1 MSHILVLEDELA
13 IQLGYQLT
21 LTDAGYTV
29 KVMSSGKGLL
39 EAMPGVDLVITD
51 IVMPNVDGMEVIKQL
66 KERYPEVPIIAISGG
81 GRVGADFYLKA
92 SKVLGVKKTLQKPI
106 EPVELLDAVKAVLDQ
121 AST

>member
-1 MSHILVLEDELA
+1 MSHILVLEDELS

-51 IVMPNVDGMEVIKQL
+51 IVMPDVDGMEVIKLL
-66 KERYPEVPIIAISGG
+66 KHEYPEVPIIAISGG
-81 GRVGADFYLKA
+81 GRFSSEFYLKA
-92 SKVLGVKKTLQKPI
+92 SKVLGVKANFQKPI
-106 EPVELLDAVKAVLDQ
+106 EPEDLLDAVKTALDEK
-121 AST
+121 SV

>member
-1 MSHILVLEDELA
+1 MSHILVLEDEMA

-51 IVMPNVDGMEVIKQL
+51 IVMPDVDGMEVIKQL
-66 KERYPEVPIIAISGG
+66 KEQYPDVPIIAISGG
-81 GRVGADFYLKA
+81 GRMAADFYLKTC
-92 SKVLGVKKTLQKPI
+92 KVLGVNKVLQKPI
-106 EPVELLDAVKAVLDQ
+106 EPEELIDAVKAVLDQ
-121 AST
+121 ASA

>member
-1 MSHILVLEDELA
+1 MSHILVLEDEVA

-51 IVMPNVDGMEVIKQL
+51 IVMPDVDGMEVIKQL
-66 KERYPEVPIIAISGG
+66 KEQYPDVPVIAISGG
-81 GRVGADFYLKA
+81 GRVAADFYLKA
-92 SKVLGVKKTLQKPI
+92 SKVLGVKKVLQKPI
-106 EPVELLDAVKAVLDQ
+106 EPEELIDAVKAVLDE
-121 AST
+121 ASA